1 MKILPVRNNVL
12 IERKEK
18 KEVSEGGILLPGQKH
33 KEKMLGVIA
42 EVSEQIEDGGE
53 FKKGDKVI
61 FPDFTGVLV
70 GKNYVIMEEKDI
82 VAKYED

>member
-1 MKILPVRNNVL
+1 MKIHPVRNNVL

-33 KEKMLGVIA
+33 KEQMLGTVIA
-42 EVSEQIEDGGE
+42 VGYQVDD
-53 FKKGDKVI
+53 FNKDDKVI

-70 GKNYVIMEEKDI
+70 GKNYVIMEDKDI
-82 VAKYED
+82 VACYED